1 MKNTGRAY
9 CFFKSS
15 EEFSKRK
22 FSKAN
27 NRLQRALKGMKA
39 DPDIKVPIPQNLR
52 VSLYSLGELVPKLS
66 LLRDNGNK
74 TPLTLIAEKWQKK
87 GADYLLRAVQ
97 PAAANLKVAGDLGDI
112 FNLLYGCTEIPY
124 VDAKGIP
131 VVDIYFKQENGL
143 YISKLQVGISKI

>member
-22 FSKAN
+22 FNKAH
-27 NRLQRALKGMKA
+27 NRLRRALDRMKA

-52 VSLYSLGELVPKLS
+52 VSLHSLGELVPKLS
-66 LLRDNGNK
+66 LLRSNGNK

-87 GADYLLRAVQ
+87 GADYLLKAVQ
-97 PAAANLKVAGDLGDI
+97 PAETNFKVAGNLGYI

-124 VDAKGIP
+124 VNAKGMP
-131 VVDIYFKQENGL
+131 VVDIYFKHENGL
-143 YISKLQVGISKI
+143 YVSELRVE